1 MCGHLVVS
9 TAVYRTGPCSERLP
23 PAHWSRE
30 SDPKAGFPFPR
41 VPSGQHGPSGV
52 GLGKSRSQRAGNWGT
67 PSPGP
72 EGPTS
77 PVKGEG
83 LRAAAAVGYA
93 VPGSGFRVPG
103 SGFRVPGSGFRVP
116 GSGFRVPGSWFRV
129 PGSWF
134 RVPGSGFRVPGSGF
148 RVPGSG
154 FLVPGS
160 GFRVPGS
167 GFRRSSYRLP
177 ATRLRLRLRRGKP
190 ATFFSCW
197 PRPLPGPAWQC
208 PGLCR
213 SRQPKHRDR
222 AV

>member
-1 MCGHLVVS
+1 MPRLRALPKACYVVVWAGLTWRRKLWRASEGMCGHLVVS

-116 GSGFRVPGSWFRV
+116 GSWFL
-129 PGSWF
+129 
-134 RVPGSGFRVPGSGF
+134 VPGSGFRVPGSGF

-160 GFRVPGS
+160 
-167 GFRRSSYRLP
+167 
-177 ATRLRLRLRRGKP
+177 
-190 ATFFSCW
+190 
-197 PRPLPGPAWQC
+197 
-208 PGLCR
+208 
-213 SRQPKHRDR
+213 
-222 AV
+222 

>member
-1 MCGHLVVS
+1 MPRLRALPKACYVVVWAGLTWRRKLWRASEGMCGHLVVS

-93 VPGSGFRVPG
+93 VPGS
-103 SGFRVPGSGFRVP
+103 
-116 GSGFRVPGSWFRV
+116 WFRV

-134 RVPGSGFRVPGSGF
+134 L
-148 RVPGSG
+148 VPGSG

-160 GFRVPGS
+160 AVRAAG
-167 GFRRSSYRLP
+167 YRGCPITPPIVCSWRPWAPTQPRMGL
-177 ATRLRLRLRRGKP
+177 AAHGRG
-190 ATFFSCW
+190 
-197 PRPLPGPAWQC
+197 
-208 PGLCR
+208 
-213 SRQPKHRDR
+213 
-222 AV
+222 